1 MINLLERGTVTSG
14 FGKRTSPTKGAST
27 NHKGIDIVLK
37 DGVVPSVLG
46 GTVSYVGYSSS
57 GGNMITIEHADGSKA
72 SYMHLLTLPTLR
84 VGEYVE
90 EGTMIGTQGSTGI
103 STGDH
108 LHFQIEK
115 NGEYIDP
122 SEWFGNYGSVSY
134 GVTKQVNNLKSSA
147 LGIVGHVVEFVVVL
161 LVLVLAVILFMKAF
175 DIHIK

>member
-14 FGKRTSPTKGAST
+14 FGKRTSPTEGAST
-27 NHKGIDIVLK
+27 NHKGIDIVLEN
-37 DGVVPSVLG
+37 GMVPSVLG
-46 GTVSYVGYSSS
+46 GTVSYVGHSAS

-72 SYMHLLTLPTLR
+72 TYMHLLTLPTLK

-115 NGEYIDP
+115 NGEYLDP
-122 SEWFGNYGSVSY
+122 SEWFGDYGSISAAVS
-134 GVTKQVNNLKSSA
+134 NNVKSSVM
-147 LGIVGHVVEFVVVL
+147 GIVGHVIEFVVIL
-161 LVLVLAVILFMKAF
+161 LVLVLAVVLFMKAF